1 MMTPSDAVKTIT
13 ALDDGALSADEEHD
27 LLREA
32 LDTVVALRDEY
43 AVCVSFDAGRTWET
57 VCDSDGITWM
67 TAGEAQE
74 HHDKCRSDHRYA
86 GARVQVAVRFVSAP
100 TTWRP
105 RV

>member
-1 MMTPSDAVKTIT
+1 MMTPSEAMKTIA

-32 LDTVVALRDEY
+32 LDTVAGLHDEY
-43 AVCVSFDAGRTWET
+43 AVCVSDDDGRVWEA

-67 TAGEAQE
+67 TANEAQE
-74 HHDKCRSDHRYA
+74 NYDRACSGRRPP
-86 GARVQVAVRFVSAP
+86 GTRFQVAVRFVSAP